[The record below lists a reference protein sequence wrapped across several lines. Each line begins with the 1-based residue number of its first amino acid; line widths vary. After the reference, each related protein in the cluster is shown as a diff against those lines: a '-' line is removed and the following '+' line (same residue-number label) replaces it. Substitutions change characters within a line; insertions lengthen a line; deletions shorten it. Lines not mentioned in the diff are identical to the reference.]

1 MAKPPFL
8 HHPSLESTASVGETA
23 PLRHSLFDTK
33 DAFIERI
40 APVGVAAIYFGSFS
54 LSPQDAPL
62 SRQALF
68 KLSFLH
74 RHFLQPGGLRIVVN
88 RHTAILSGTV
98 NTRALVTMADILALQ
113 IEGIE
118 HVHDETQPPAEI
130 ANHNSTPGHR
140 ETEAI
145 RESVQFLFA
154 TDQTLRSG
162 VHVNHS
168 DGYLTL
174 QGEVSSLAQ
183 KNWAEHVAEAAGGGE
198 VQSRLKVSDATTFP
212 ATHLAEPPM
221 LDDESLQALVLFR
234 LRLVRETEH
243 LPVRVKANRG
253 IVTVQGKVRTE
264 ALRQRVENLTRSTLG
279 LRELRSTLSIAA

>member
-1 MAKPPFL
+1 MPKTSL
-8 HHPSLESTASVGETA
+8 LLHPSLESTTSVGETI
-23 PLRHSLFDTK
+23 PVRHSLFDTK
-33 DAFIERI
+33 DDFIERI
-40 APVGVAAIYFGSFS
+40 APVGVAAFYFGSFT

-88 RHTAILSGTV
+88 RHTAVLSGTV
-98 NTRALVTMADILALQ
+98 SSRALATMAGILALQ

-118 HVHDETQPPAEI
+118 HVHDETKIKPDAAPHALTPSQREI
-130 ANHNSTPGHR
+130 
-140 ETEAI
+140 ETG

-162 VHVNHS
+162 VQVTLS
-168 DGYLTL
+168 EGSLTL
-174 QGEVSSLAQ
+174 LGEVSSVAQ
-183 KNWAEHVAEAAGGGE
+183 KNWAEQVAEAAGSE
-198 VQSRLKVSDATTFP
+198 IISKLKVTEATTFSTP
-212 ATHLAEPPM
+212 HVTEAPL

-253 IVTVQGKVRTE
+253 IVTLQGKVRTE

-279 LRELRSTLSIAA
+279 LRELRSSLSIAA